1 VNSAPKVMMMQNFYL
16 KIQGKKKSLGIT
28 EEISFSLIANQINKR
43 NQESKVT
50 CKMEKYN
57 SFSNYKIGS
66 AETNI
71 DNSFT
76 HQKIPNSILNKSK
89 IEDII
94 IKESRNV
101 VKLNDLSL
109 NKSLNHSKIHSSKMP
124 IFPFDTKDFNENG
137 RLLIT

>member
-1 VNSAPKVMMMQNFYL
+1 MVQNFYL
-16 KIQGKKKSLGIT
+16 KIKGKRKSLGIT
-28 EEISFSLIANQINKR
+28 DEINFSIIPNQNNKR
-43 NQESKVT
+43 NQESKVS

-57 SFSNYKIGS
+57 SFSNYKIGN

-71 DNSFT
+71 DNSFS
-76 HQKIPNSILNKSK
+76 HHKIPNSILNKSK

-124 IFPFDTKDFNENG
+124 LFPFDTKDFNEHG
-137 RLLIT
+137 KLILT